1 MKKFFQLQSKSFED
15 NGVGSY
21 RELWNKKKSE
31 GYQGLSLDV
40 AMSLEKT
47 AEGKSYH
54 VIFSS
59 AIDDRHGEVVEQEF
73 DTKGFKKNPVV
84 VDSHDYW
91 TITSI
96 VGRVL
101 NIGVKEGK
109 LQGDI
114 EFAIKNPKG
123 MIAQDL
129 ADGGFLNATS
139 IGFIPLEFSEDGRKI
154 LKSELLEISVV
165 SVPANKEALF
175 DRKGMEDE
183 DEENPDDDE
192 KELDGPTGEDDGIDE
207 PEEDPEEKEDSPI
220 EPEIKEESVAEKRK
234 KILYGIAT
242 NVRKMNEDNLNH
254 RKRKIFQGIR
264 EALEL
269 K

>member
-21 RELWNKKKSE
+21 RDLWNKKKSE
-31 GYQGLSLDV
+31 GYDGLSLDV
-40 AMSLEKT
+40 ATTMEKS
-47 AEGKSYH
+47 ENGKSFH

-59 AIDDRHGEVVEQEF
+59 AIVDRHGEVVEQEF

-96 VGRVL
+96 VGRVP
-101 NIGVKEGK
+101 NIGVKDSK

-114 EFAIKNPKG
+114 EFAVKNPKG

-139 IGFIPLEFSEDGRKI
+139 IGFIPLEFSEDGTRI

-175 DRKGMEDE
+175 DRKGVGNEDDE
-183 DEENPDDDE
+183 DDPDKDND
-192 KELDGPTGEDDGIDE
+192 ELDGPSGEDDGIIE
-207 PEEDPEEKEDSPI
+207 PEPEEKEDTPV

-234 KILYGIAT
+234 KILHGIAT
-242 NVRKMNEDNLNH
+242 SVRKMNEDNLNQK
-254 RKRKIFQGIR
+254 KRKIFQSIR